1 MPYDKGVI
9 TVPAGGGGTF
19 LGGWLVKRWQLA
31 CSGIIKLC
39 VAATAVAAAF
49 TFSFVLTCD
58 DYPFAGVTVN
68 YNSPSVPGS
77 VISCRFIIRLI
88 FDRTAVR

>member
-1 MPYDKGVI
+1 MSLINLAKQVFCIDPVGILGVI

-39 VAATAVAAAF
+39 VAATVIAAAF
-49 TFSFVLTCD
+49 TFSFVLSCD
-58 DYPFAGVTVN
+58 DYPFAGITVP
-68 YNSPSVPGS
+68 YTSS
-77 VISCRFIIRLI
+77 VIPG
-88 FDRTAVR
+88 